1 MFGTINKGIFAAI
14 GAAVLAVMY
23 AIKRLFDSREKS
35 AQRAADAAS
44 MTDAANKV
52 NVDAKASAEVSRATE
67 ANLNKEISDVE
78 SKTDADTASV
88 VASGSLRDN
97 SDAIR
102 IAINRA
108 NGSL

>member
-44 MTDAANKV
+44 MTDAANRV
-52 NVDAKASAEVSRATE
+52 NVNAKASAEVSRATE
-67 ANLNKEISDVE
+67 SNLNQEISNVE
-78 SKTDADTASV
+78 TKTDAD
-88 VASGSLRDN
+88 VAAVSAGSLRDG